1 MSAKPLDVEE
11 SLKGLKDF
19 QRRTVEYVFNR
30 MYGDSNPARRFLVA
44 DEVGLGKTLVARG
57 IVAKVVEQLQ
67 AKGKK
72 RIDVLYICS
81 NATIAQQNLNRL
93 NVTDQKTSSFATR
106 LTLLPLQ
113 LQSLKANGI
122 NFISFTPGTTFDL
135 RSRGGKVE
143 ERALIYRMLQGHFGV
158 RSTPLLNL
166 LQATVVSRERWIRWA
181 REYELK
187 YDEPLAMAFRKSIG
201 ADRAF
206 LGKLL
211 AVCHDFRRVKK
222 VRGDLVRRRYE
233 VIGELRRRLADVCI
247 DRKSVV

>member
-1 MSAKPLDVEE
+1 MFSTACMWIQNRHAAFLSLTKLVSARRSLPAE
-11 SLKGLKDF
+11 SLPRWWSSS
-19 QRRTVEYVFNR
+19 RRRVSE
-30 MYGDSNPARRFLVA
+30 
-44 DEVGLGKTLVARG
+44 
-57 IVAKVVEQLQ
+57 
-67 AKGKK
+67 
-72 RIDVLYICS
+72 RIDILYICS

-122 NFISFTPGTTFDL
+122 NFVSFTPGTTFDL

-143 ERALIYRMLQGHFGV
+143 ERALIYRMLHGHFGI

-181 REYELK
+181 KEYELL
-187 YDEPLAMAFRKSIG
+187 YDEPLAEAFRKSI
-201 ADRAF
+201 ASDRAF

-247 DRKSVV
+247 DASGRILSFSTSFSALRTC